1 MGKVGRVHDLH
12 ERFLA
17 DAAKELRE
25 GHRIHEARRYA
36 PDAKGGDFLKCEFKE
51 RTSGN
56 HMEPRQLLLEVPQRG
71 KCPGTRLS
79 LVEKEQRLSWDDGCI
94 CVCGKFFGYGFC

>member
-1 MGKVGRVHDLH
+1 MERFVYRMGKVGRVHDLH

-51 RTSGN
+51 R
-56 HMEPRQLLLEVPQRG
+56 PRRHYRQSRHLLIEVPQGRD
-71 KCPGTRLS
+71 RLGND
-79 LVEKEQRLSWDDGCI
+79 LDFIKEENRPLGSDI
-94 CVCGKFFGYGFC
+94 PSK